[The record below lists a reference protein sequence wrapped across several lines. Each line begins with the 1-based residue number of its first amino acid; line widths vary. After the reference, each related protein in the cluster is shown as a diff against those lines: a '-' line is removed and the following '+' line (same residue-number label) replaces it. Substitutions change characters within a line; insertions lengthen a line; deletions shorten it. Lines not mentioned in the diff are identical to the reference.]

1 MQARWCKRL
10 DKGLESFPYVTNL
23 TGIELSRKTL
33 KNNMYTVESKTTTA
47 SDFLEGVCIK
57 ATSGGCQL
65 EPGVLHPLGW
75 SGQANSAFHP
85 FGVDK

>member
-47 SDFLEGVCIK
+47 SDFL
-57 ATSGGCQL
+57 
-65 EPGVLHPLGW
+65 VLH
-75 SGQANSAFHP
+75 
-85 FGVDK
+85 